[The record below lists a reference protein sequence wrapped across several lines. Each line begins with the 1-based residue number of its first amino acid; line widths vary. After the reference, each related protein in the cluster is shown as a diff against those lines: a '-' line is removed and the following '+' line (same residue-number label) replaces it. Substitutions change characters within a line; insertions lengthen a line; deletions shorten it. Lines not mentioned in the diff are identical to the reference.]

1 MSRQRAPNGPS
12 RPYYWSSFN
21 PSVNFTAIMIVKNIL
36 RIFIQIVAYFLLLSC
51 KVSSQLELRTATAE
65 SLLEMVAQSKGEQ
78 AVLVNFW
85 ATWCA
90 PCVEE
95 FPMIVDLAEQLAD
108 SGLTT
113 YFVSVDFLDERERV
127 VNFLISHGVTG
138 ISFLKDEMD
147 MPFIN
152 GIDENWT
159 GAVPYTVVYGRK
171 NGRAISSWE
180 GPADETKFSVAA
192 SRGLYN

>member
-1 MSRQRAPNGPS
+1 M
-12 RPYYWSSFN
+12 
-21 PSVNFTAIMIVKNIL
+21 
-36 RIFIQIVAYFLLLSC
+36 
-51 KVSSQLELRTATAE
+51 AE
-65 SLLEMVAQSKGEQ
+65 SKGEQ

-95 FPMIVDLAEQLAD
+95 FPMMMDLAGQLAD

-113 YFVSVDFLDERERV
+113 YFVSVDFIDERERV
-127 VNFLISHGVTG
+127 VEFLTSQGVTG
-138 ISFLKDEMD
+138 LSFLKDEKD

-159 GAVPYTVVYGRK
+159 GAVPYTVVFGRK
-171 NGRAISSWE
+171 DGKVSEFWE
-180 GPADETKFSVAA
+180 GQADSTKFNTAA
-192 SRGLYN
+192 RRGLYN

>member
-1 MSRQRAPNGPS
+1 
-12 RPYYWSSFN
+12 
-21 PSVNFTAIMIVKNIL
+21 MIVKNDL
-36 RIFIQIVAYFLLLSC
+36 RSFIQLVVSLLLVSC
-51 KVSSQLELRTATAE
+51 QVGSKLELRTATAE
-65 SLLEMVAQSKGEQ
+65 SLLEAVAQWKGER

-95 FPMIVDLAEQLAD
+95 FPMVVDLAEQLAD

-113 YFVSVDFLDERERV
+113 YFVSVDFPAERERV
-127 VNFLISHGVTG
+127 VSFLMAHGVRG
-138 ISFLKDEMD
+138 LSFLKDERD

-159 GAVPYTVVYGRK
+159 GAVPFTVVYGRK
-171 NGRAISSWE
+171 NGRPISSWE
-180 GPADETKFSVAA
+180 GPADKTKFRIAVSG
-192 SRGLYN
+192 GLYD